1 MRLFFSGIG
10 LLLTWSL
17 FVTAHLYFL
26 QMFLYWNLVW
36 LDVLMHTWGG
46 MLLVA
51 SWYELKRLGVFKF
64 LINKTWIHPLIF
76 LVVMMIV
83 WEVFKYMI
91 ADVVSQNYELDT
103 VIDLASGLTGGL
115 ITFFWFRKSRG
126 NDLKLNN

>member
-26 QMFLYWNLVW
+26 QTYLYWNLVW

-51 SWYELKRLGVFKF
+51 SWYELRRLGVFRF
-64 LINKTWIHPLIF
+64 LINKAWFHPLIF
-76 LVVMMIV
+76 LLVVMIV
-83 WEVFKYMI
+83 WEVFKYLI
-91 ADVVSQNYELDT
+91 GGVVSESYELDT
-103 VIDLASGLTGGL
+103 VIDMISGLVGGL
-115 ITFFWFRKSRG
+115 IVFYWFKGRVVK
-126 NDLKLNN
+126 